1 MSTTMPQGKPGSLTA
16 DDYSSIVAF
25 YLSQSGYPAGATD
38 LPVDP
43 AALATVRVDSL
54 PR

>member
-1 MSTTMPQGKPGSLTA
+1 MPQGKPGSLTA

-25 YLSQSGYPAGATD
+25 YLSQSGYPAGATE

-43 AALATVRVDSL
+43 AALAGVRVDSL